1 LRVTLIHNPGAG
13 DDAGSGDDLVRR
25 LAAAGHE
32 VRHASIREEGWEAAL
47 GAPADA
53 VAVAGGDGTV
63 APVVLAL
70 RDRGVP
76 VALIPEGSA
85 NNIARTM
92 GLWDGPLDPRDWE
105 GAARRR
111 LDVGRAAAGGEERA
125 FVESVGGGVLA
136 DLLHRAEAQPGDP
149 GGAHSLRQG
158 RELLGRAIAEAGAPA
173 WEVGVDGRDRS
184 GRYAAVEA
192 MNIRESGPR
201 LPLAP
206 DADPGDG
213 LLDLVL
219 VGPEQRHRLA
229 RLAEPPGAPHEPLSV
244 VRGRRLTI
252 RVPPGVPLHLDDD
265 PWEPASD
272 PDGWVTLRIAA
283 GVGGVDVLVPA
294 RTRV

>member
-13 DDAGSGDDLVRR
+13 DEEGSGEGLVRR

-32 VRHASIREEGWEAAL
+32 IRHASIRDEGWEAAL
-47 GAPADA
+47 DAPADV

-63 APVVLAL
+63 APVVVAL

-85 NNIARTM
+85 NNIARTL
-92 GLWDGPLDPRDWE
+92 GLCDAPLDPRRWE

-111 LDVGRAAAGGEERA
+111 LDVARAAAGGEEREL
-125 FVESVGGGVLA
+125 VESVGGGVLA
-136 DLLHRAEAQPGDP
+136 DLLHRAEAEPGDP
-149 GGAHSLRQG
+149 GGAGSLRRG
-158 RELLGRAIAEAGAPA
+158 RDLLRRAIAEAAAPA
-173 WEVGVDGRDRS
+173 WEVTVDGRDRS
-184 GRYAAVEA
+184 GRYVAVEA

-219 VGPEQRHRLA
+219 VAPEHRHRLA
-229 RLAEPPGAPHEPLSV
+229 RLAEPPGVPHEPLTV
-244 VRGRRLTI
+244 VRGRRLTV

-265 PWEPASD
+265 PWEPPRD
-272 PDGWVTLRIAA
+272 PDGWVTLRVAA
-283 GVGGVDVLVPA
+283 DAGGVDVLVPG
-294 RTRV
+294 